1 MPRKKNSTSIKRN
14 PSTKRA
20 QLECSLLRTL
30 KICFDSFFFQ
40 LVLYNVLLIDRRT
53 IVTIKL
59 PRGVSFSS
67 CRCSFLDFRFKCCE
81 CNFSPSLDCF
91 QSFGCSNISG
101 RKCRPVYKICALHVR
116 CDFCLVLVKYFL
128 LLLFLVLVL
137 PWPILIKAPFSAFS
151 YIGVSVFARK
161 MGEFPKNERRLYN
174 SIGRH
179 HISFLFLTCR
189 IFNPRRLRS
198 VFV

>member
-1 MPRKKNSTSIKRN
+1 M
-14 PSTKRA
+14 
-20 QLECSLLRTL
+20 LRMQ
-30 KICFDSFFFQ
+30 FF
-40 LVLYNVLLIDRRT
+40 
-53 IVTIKL
+53 
-59 PRGVSFSS
+59 SFS
-67 CRCSFLDFRFKCCE
+67 RL
-81 CNFSPSLDCF
+81 FSEFWLF
-91 QSFGCSNISG
+91 QNISG

-198 VFV
+198 VFVWLYSHYWIWCNAIWFSRVPSFYCAYSGLLLIFLFFHCLLRLFSPLLLPLPIHMPSRLTLCCNNEQPSGLR